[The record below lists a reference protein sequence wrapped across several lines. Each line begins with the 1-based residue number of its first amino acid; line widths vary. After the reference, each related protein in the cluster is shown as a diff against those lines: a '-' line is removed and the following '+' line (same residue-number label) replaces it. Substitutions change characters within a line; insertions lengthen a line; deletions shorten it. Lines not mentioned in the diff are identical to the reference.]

1 MAQHDSHEETND
13 VRDRVVIPILLPV
26 VALIIT
32 VALIVAIG
40 EFLLVFGHG
49 HMIIVGQ
56 EIVPQV
62 FAALGL
68 ALVCQLF
75 EEAIECQSCTMRS
88 ARRSTPTSVRCSS
101 V

>member
-68 ALVCQLF
+68 ALVFLIGF
-75 EEAIECQSCTMRS
+75 AIVA
-88 ARRSTPTSVRCSS
+88 ARWAPDDTSS
-101 V
+101 